1 MIEAVW
7 DTFRRDKGAFSTL
20 HEFCGK
26 AVENIMKLA
35 FNKKTLDNITVVMV
49 AFEGL
54 EAYFQ
59 SQVEVKPQTAD
70 QLSDARKS
78 KGMARVENSFE
89 RRYVGRSISPSN
101 YNSVRTK
108 SYYRPH

>member
-7 DTFRRDKGAFSTL
+7 DTFRRDKGAFNTL

-54 EAYFQ
+54 
-59 SQVEVKPQTAD
+59 
-70 QLSDARKS
+70 
-78 KGMARVENSFE
+78 
-89 RRYVGRSISPSN
+89 
-101 YNSVRTK
+101 
-108 SYYRPH
+108 

>member
-1 MIEAVW
+1 
-7 DTFRRDKGAFSTL
+7 
-20 HEFCGK
+20 
-26 AVENIMKLA
+26 MKLA

-54 EAYFQ
+54 EGYFQ

-70 QLSDARKS
+70 TVGEVRKS
-78 KGMARVENSFE
+78 KAVGRVENSFE

-108 SYYRPH
+108 SYYRPN